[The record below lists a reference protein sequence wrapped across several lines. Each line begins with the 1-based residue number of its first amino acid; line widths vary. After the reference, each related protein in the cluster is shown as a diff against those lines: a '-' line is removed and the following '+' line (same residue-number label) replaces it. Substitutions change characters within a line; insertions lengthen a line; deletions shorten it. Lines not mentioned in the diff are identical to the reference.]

1 MGCLFAFPMEDF
13 MNKPDPQ
20 KAIYLQPNQRRVPG
34 ERRSKKAAPQPQWEA
49 HQSDQALDAWGVA
62 LRDMR
67 RAGQWPE

>member
-1 MGCLFAFPMEDF
+1 

-34 ERRSKKAAPQPQWEA
+34 KRRSQRPTAVPPQWEP

-67 RAGQWPE
+67 RAGKWPGSES